1 MQVLRSQWK
10 TGSRQS
16 TPTPSWDNK
25 LTKGEDGHHWHRD
38 QEALTINGEFDPI
51 QHLETVR

>member
-1 MQVLRSQWK
+1 MENEVQAIH
-10 TGSRQS
+10 TY
-16 TPTPSWDNK
+16 WDNK

>member
-10 TGSRQS
+10 MRSRQS
-16 TPTPSWDNK
+16 TPTPCWDYK